1 VHGGLAMRQ
10 WLRVAGL
17 MGGIV
22 AAPACGRGKPAT
34 EPGPVPS
41 EVGIEVENQSPASWT
56 VYLVTGSVR
65 QRLGQVN
72 AQGLLAITQ
81 PWADWTRG
89 GSVVYLRAEAIGSDE
104 RIVSENLHV
113 QPGQV
118 VRWILTPN
126 LRMSRIVLY

>member
-1 VHGGLAMRQ
+1 MRQ

-17 MGGIV
+17 IGGIV
-22 AAPACGRGKPAT
+22 AAPGCSPRKPAI

-56 VYLVTGSVR
+56 VYLMTGSVR

-126 LRMSRIVLY
+126 LRMSRIVLH

>member
-17 MGGIV
+17 IGAIV
-22 AAPACGRGKPAT
+22 AAPACNHGRPAT

-41 EVGIEVENQSPASWT
+41 EVGVEVENQSPASWT
-56 VYLVTGSVR
+56 VYLMTGSVR